1 MNSMSH
7 VLKITFADSGQDFT
21 EFFVREGVVIDCQP
35 FQGKFWV
42 GTKLV
47 AVPTVGQLIEI
58 IPRAT
63 GRATYLQHK
72 VEAVE
77 TLSPDVA
84 AQVEQYGRKWAQMLN
99 LEPAA
104 LNL

>member
-1 MNSMSH
+1 MAN
-7 VLKITFADSGQDFT
+7 VQKITFVDSGQDFT

-35 FQGKFWV
+35 YQGSVWV
-42 GTKLV
+42 GTKVV
-47 AVPTVGQLIEI
+47 ANATVGQFIEI
-58 IPRAT
+58 VPRAT
-63 GRATYLQHK
+63 GRATFLQHK

-77 TLSPDVA
+77 TLTADQA
-84 AQVEQYGRKWAQMLN
+84 AEVEQYGRKWATMLK